1 MGNLHHVP
9 TIVKS
14 EKASRNIKN
23 CTKMESSE
31 LNNNFYVTKN
41 KHYASNGD
49 TNRTKKNNRVRL
61 KAEIRDLSIESLM
74 EQSIAEK
81 KALKRQ
87 TPVGS
92 DNNSKKLPIIRIPKS
107 KTTVRTAIELAKNTL
122 VSPANNKSFISKSR
136 QDPIGIEAERNKSN
150 DNKIKLNSKMNEI
163 KKTTSS
169 SSNKTTEKMKQ
180 KKKKKTPHPKKKKK
194 KKKKK

>member
-1 MGNLHHVP
+1 MG
-9 TIVKS
+9 
-14 EKASRNIKN
+14 
-23 CTKMESSE
+23 
-31 LNNNFYVTKN
+31 
-41 KHYASNGD
+41 SNGD

-92 DNNSKKLPIIRIPKS
+92 DNNNNNTQYKKQQKTT
-107 KTTVRTAIELAKNTL
+107 KNTTTVRTAIELAKNTL

-163 KKTTSS
+163 KKT
-169 SSNKTTEKMKQ
+169 
-180 KKKKKTPHPKKKKK
+180 KKKKKKNPPHPKKKKK
-194 KKKKK
+194 KKKKS

>member
-107 KTTVRTAIELAKNTL
+107 KTDCYKITDSQAAINNGPNNNNNTQYKKQQKTTKNTTTVRTAIELAKNTL

-150 DNKIKLNSKMNEI
+150 DNKIRLNS
-163 KKTTSS
+163 
-169 SSNKTTEKMKQ
+169 Q
-180 KKKKKTPHPKKKKK
+180 
-194 KKKKK
+194 